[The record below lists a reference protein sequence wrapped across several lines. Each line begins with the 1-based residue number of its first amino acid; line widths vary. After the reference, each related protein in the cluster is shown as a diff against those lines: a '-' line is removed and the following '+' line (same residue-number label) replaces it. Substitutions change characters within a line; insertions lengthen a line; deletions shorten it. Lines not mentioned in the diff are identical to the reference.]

1 MGLGMP
7 SLSILLLAQ
16 SPEHR
21 RGADSAAFQIA
32 DVTGSALCV
41 GVVGVL
47 VAAAAAGQLSLSTAV
62 LGAVVLLAGLAALGA
77 ATASRTGALIG
88 SPESAAVPTA
98 PTLAEP

>member
-7 SLSILLLAQ
+7 SAGVLLLAQ

-41 GVVGVL
+41 GLVGVL
-47 VAAAAAGQLSLSTAV
+47 VAAATAALLPLPGAVAVAAAV
-62 LGAVVLLAGLAALGA
+62 LTGLALVGVVVAPRAAAPAEEGA
-77 ATASRTGALIG
+77 A
-88 SPESAAVPTA
+88 A
-98 PTLAEP
+98 PTTTLAAS